1 MLNENEK
8 YDIVYS
14 WGVLHHTGKMVKAI
28 EKHKNGYKRWNFNN
42 RSL

>member
-28 EKHKNGYKRWNFNN
+28 EKAQKWLQKMEF
-42 RSL
+42 